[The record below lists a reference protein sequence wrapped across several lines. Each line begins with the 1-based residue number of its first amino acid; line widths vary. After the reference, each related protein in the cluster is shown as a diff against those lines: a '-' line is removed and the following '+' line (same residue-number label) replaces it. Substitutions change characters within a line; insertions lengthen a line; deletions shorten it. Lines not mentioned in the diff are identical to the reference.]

1 MGHGYPIPPS
11 TVSAVTS
18 ADPRHGRWILPL
30 MIAAMVVLTYT
41 FVNGIEPAASP
52 TGTTS
57 DGPPFPTSP
66 TSSSTTLPPELAAFM
81 VTLDIIENQATAYG
95 DQVDQINTDWETRA
109 ALFNETRTAFLEV
122 REEITDWE
130 TDVAQAEGVPPIL
143 AAGHVELLIQV
154 SHLAPKIDDIVLGLE
169 APNDTTLR
177 KAAVAEFATEIDQVL
192 DAIEAIRETA
202 RTGGTTTSTAGNGS
216 DA

>member
-1 MGHGYPIPPS
+1 
-11 TVSAVTS
+11 
-18 ADPRHGRWILPL
+18 

-41 FVNGIEPAASP
+41 FVNSIEPAASP

-81 VTLDIIENQATAYG
+81 VTLDVIENQAIAFG
-95 DQVDQINTDWETRA
+95 DQVDRINTDWETRT
-109 ALFNETRTAFLEV
+109 ALFAETRTAFLQAQDD
-122 REEITDWE
+122 ISDWE
-130 TDVAQAEGVPPIL
+130 TDVAQAEGVPPSL
-143 AAGHVELLIQV
+143 AAGHVELLIEV
-154 SHLAPKIDDIVLGLE
+154 SHLAPKIDDIIAGLE
-169 APNDTTLR
+169 APDDGTLR
-177 KAAVAEFATEIDQVL
+177 RTAVAEFATEIDDVL

-202 RTGGTTTSTAGNGS
+202 RGGSTTTTVGA